1 MDKKRLVNFG
11 IVAVLAIIIVLL
23 VVFSGTTETYKIGY
37 VGAMTGPMA
46 KYGSY
51 EAVSLAVEEIND
63 NGGIG
68 GKKIEL
74 IAEDG
79 KCNAQDAVAGVNKL
93 IFSDNVKVILGGHC
107 SPESL
112 AIAPVSEENKVI
124 QLASIT
130 TSPKYSALGEYIFRT
145 SPSSA
150 VQGGVISDAIK
161 KLGYTKVAILFEKTD
176 YAEPIAENLK
186 SNVEKFGQVVYY
198 DKYITGAGDFK
209 TEISKIVE
217 SGAEVVFI
225 SPQVP
230 DATLLIVK
238 QLLEQGSKAKIFG
251 NDVTGNLS
259 VIEKDPTIF
268 EGMIFT
274 TPSFDANSELYLM
287 FASKYKEKYG
297 VDVPYGFW
305 TAESYDAVF
314 VIANA
319 INEKGYDSE
328 GIKAYLEN
336 LKDFKGSSGLISIN
350 ELHDGIRTYSLRMVK
365 EGKLLDYDNQ

>member
-1 MDKKRLVNFG
+1 MDKKRLVNFF
-11 IVAVLAIIIVLL
+11 IVLVLTIVIVLL
-23 VVFSGTTETYKIGY
+23 IIFSGTTETYKIGY

-51 EAVSLAVEEIND
+51 EAVSLAIDEIND
-63 NGGIG
+63 KGGIS
-68 GKKIEL
+68 GKQIEL

-79 KCNAQDAVAGVNKL
+79 KCNAQDAVAGANKL
-93 IFSDNVKVILGGHC
+93 IFQDGVKVILGGHC

-112 AIAPVSEENKVI
+112 AIASLSEENKVI

-130 TSPKYSALGEYIFRT
+130 TSPKYSDFGDYIFRT

-150 VQGGVISDAIK
+150 VQGEVISNAIK
-161 KLGYTKVAILFEKTD
+161 AQGYTKVAILFEKTD
-176 YAEPIAENLK
+176 YAEPIAANLK
-186 SNVEKFGQVVYY
+186 TGVEKFGQVVYY
-198 DKYITGAGDFK
+198 DQYVTGTNDFK
-209 TEISKIVE
+209 TEVSKIVE
-217 SGAEVVFI
+217 SGAEIVFI
-225 SPQVP
+225 SPQAP

-238 QLLEQGSKAKIFG
+238 QLLEQGSTAKIFG

-274 TPSFDANSELYLM
+274 TPSFDSNSEMYLM
-287 FASKYKEKYG
+287 FSQKYKEKYG

-314 VIANA
+314 IIANA
-319 INEKGYDSE
+319 INENGYDSD
-328 GIKAYLEN
+328 GIKTYLEA
-336 LKDFKGSSGLISIN
+336 LTGFKGSSGTISIN
-350 ELHDGIRTYSLRMVK
+350 ALHDGIRSYSLRTVK
-365 EGKLLDYDNQ
+365 SGKIVNYE